1 MIVSNKSQLIQC
13 MTFVYYAL
21 LQNFKTLEILSLQA
35 KESDLTRRTK
45 AKIFPSCISKTI
57 SIDSFIA

>member
-1 MIVSNKSQLIQC
+1 

-21 LQNFKTLEILSLQA
+21 LQNFKTLEILSLEA
-35 KESDLTRRTK
+35 EESDLTRRTK